1 MEHGG
6 QISHGEAKL
15 SRRGDTRAERIGRL
29 PRTLL
34 EVLGFSGYGI
44 WLLLGLALALGVYSN
59 GRGEALVPLA
69 LGAAFVA
76 AGPLVACLRLPGVI
90 DWHGW
95 RPGHGSRPTREAMIA
110 LLAFLPMLA
119 VAGLA
124 RGENDF
130 WATRLAGAALSLASL
145 AALIHAAYGFGR
157 RRNAGRPRPG
167 AQFPL
172 SRVVSAGYAGG
183 LWMWTCLDAQDD
195 QVTMGST
202 LYWVLGLLALA
213 LLMGSL
219 ENLRWRALQS
229 GSPTA
234 ASRTLPALSLSPV
247 RFRAAVLLYARPCI
261 GLIVAALGDAPSW
274 LPLVAATA
282 CGLGKT
288 LELRQ
293 YGLALAASDI
303 KPSAY

>member
-1 MEHGG
+1 MERSG
-6 QISHGEAKL
+6 QISHGEAN
-15 SRRGDTRAERIGRL
+15 L
-29 PRTLL
+29 PRHVQGRARQAGSLPHTLL

-59 GRGEALVPLA
+59 GRGEALVPLG
-69 LGAAFVA
+69 LGAAFIA
-76 AGPLVACLRLPGVI
+76 AGPLMACLRLSSVP

-95 RPGHGSRPTREAMIA
+95 RPGHGSRPTQEAMIA

-145 AALIHAAYGFGR
+145 AALIQTANGFVGR
-157 RRNAGRPRPG
+157 DRAGLPSPI

-229 GSPTA
+229 SDA
-234 ASRTLPALSLSPV
+234 ATTGPSIPAMSLSPM
-247 RFRAAVLLYARPCI
+247 RFLAAVLIYALPCI
-261 GLIVAALGDAPSW
+261 GLIVAALADAPSW
-274 LPLVAATA
+274 LPLVAAA
-282 CGLGKT
+282 SCGLGKT

-293 YGLALAASDI
+293 YELALALSDT
-303 KPSAY
+303 